1 MKTFICYDAGCDIF
15 EVEPFNPKIEWHKN
29 EFQGSYA
36 ECLKEKEQN
45 ERFAYGFSHCLP
57 AEGNEDTLMPYHY

>member
-15 EVEPFNPKIEWHKN
+15 EVEPFNPEIEWHKN
-29 EFQGSYA
+29 EFQGTYE
-36 ECLKEKEQN
+36 ECLKEKEHN
-45 ERFAYGFSHCLP
+45 ERFAYGFSNFLP